1 MARRST
7 DTVPLAS
14 YWSMPVGS
22 TIGEAGRPL
31 ICVTSTYTFH
41 ASFFELDLLPR
52 FLGMK
57 FDETE
62 GTRPFIIER
71 EQALAEAR
79 VIVLVDADHL
89 DPSQTTLRWDQLPV
103 RVSGGV
109 QHSKISVLIWENHA
123 RLIVSS
129 ANLTSQ
135 GYRRNREIA
144 GVLDF
149 FDHESSA
156 PRRILLDVVAFLRNL
171 SASIRASD
179 AVKERLLHS
188 LSEVRSRTGSWRQMP
203 NEFGTRARP
212 QVKFVAGLPGQ
223 RGSVAQSPLEQLL
236 KLWGTRRADEV
247 TVMTPF
253 VGDLGRYRACNVD
266 FVPV

>member
-89 DPSQTTLRWDQLPV
+89 DPSQTTLRTIACSRV
-103 RVSGGV
+103 RRRPALQNIGAYLGKSCAPNC
-109 QHSKISVLIWENHA
+109 LI
-123 RLIVSS
+123 
-129 ANLTSQ
+129 
-135 GYRRNREIA
+135 G
-144 GVLDF
+144 
-149 FDHESSA
+149 
-156 PRRILLDVVAFLRNL
+156 
-171 SASIRASD
+171 
-179 AVKERLLHS
+179 
-188 LSEVRSRTGSWRQMP
+188 
-203 NEFGTRARP
+203 
-212 QVKFVAGLPGQ
+212 
-223 RGSVAQSPLEQLL
+223 
-236 KLWGTRRADEV
+236 
-247 TVMTPF
+247 
-253 VGDLGRYRACNVD
+253 
-266 FVPV
+266 